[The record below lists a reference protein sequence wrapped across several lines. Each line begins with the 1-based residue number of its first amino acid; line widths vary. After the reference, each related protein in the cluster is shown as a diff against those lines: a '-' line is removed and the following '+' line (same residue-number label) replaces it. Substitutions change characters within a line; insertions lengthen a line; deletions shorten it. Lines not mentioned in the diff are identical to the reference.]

1 MMRIICLFNLK
12 PGVAVS
18 EYEEWAQTR
27 DIPTVNGLAS
37 VTSFTVHRAT
47 GVFGDEA
54 ATPAYQYIEVID
66 ITGMDAFIADISTAD
81 FQAAAAP
88 FQGFADAPQFILTED
103 V

>member
-1 MMRIICLFNLK
+1 MRIICLFNLK
-12 PGVAVS
+12 PGVDVA
-18 EYEEWAQTR
+18 EYEAWAKTR
-27 DIPTVNGLAS
+27 DVPGVNALGS
-37 VTSFTVHRAT
+37 VKSFTVHRAI

-54 ATPAYQYIEVID
+54 ATPHFQYIEVID

-103 V
+103 L